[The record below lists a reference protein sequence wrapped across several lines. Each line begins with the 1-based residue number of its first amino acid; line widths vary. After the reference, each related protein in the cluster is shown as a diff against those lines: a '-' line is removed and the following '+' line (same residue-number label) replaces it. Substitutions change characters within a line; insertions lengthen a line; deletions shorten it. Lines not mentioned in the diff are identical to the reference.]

1 MDSAPLLAQLDDLI
15 RQVEPRIVQT
25 DVLYGDHFDGSEAE
39 SRGMLTRLDA
49 AIGRLAADG
58 SVYRAQ
64 ASNVMT
70 RQEADD
76 RKVAWL
82 LGVVQAL
89 RADIDAGYVRTLEE
103 LIHADVF
110 SDFLD
115 MAAELQRSGY
125 KDAAA
130 VIAGSV
136 LEGHLRKLAG
146 RHGVATTK
154 TNGAPAKAD
163 TLNADLAKA
172 GAYNALVQKQVTA
185 WLDLRNKAAH
195 GRYGDYDQAQVAAFV
210 SSVLDFAAKHPA

>member
-49 AIGRLAADG
+49 AIGRLA
-58 SVYRAQ
+58 
-64 ASNVMT
+64 
-70 RQEADD
+70 
-76 RKVAWL
+76 
-82 LGVVQAL
+82 
-89 RADIDAGYVRTLEE
+89 LEE

-136 LEGHLRKLAG
+136 LEEHLRKLAG